1 LAFDGPL
8 AGRRALVTGAASGIG
23 LAIAARLRADG
34 AEVLTADRAPG
45 CDLELDV
52 AAPGAAERLAGACG
66 GGLDILVANAGVS
79 AFEML
84 DGHSDAVWDETLG
97 IDLSAVFRLMRAA
110 TPLLKAS
117 GRGRII
123 TIGSVMSTFGE
134 AGMAAYAA
142 AKHGVLGL
150 TRAAAIELG
159 PHGVTVNC
167 IQPGAILTGI
177 TRPAFAANPAFGAF
191 WEQKAALKRLG
202 TPEDIAGVA
211 AFLAGDDAAFVTGA
225 AIVVDGGATAHP

>member
-1 LAFDGPL
+1 MAFERPL

-23 LAIAARLRADG
+23 AAIAARLRDEG
-34 AEVLTADRAPG
+34 AQVLTADRAPG
-45 CDLELDV
+45 CDLVVDV
-52 AAPGAAERLAGACG
+52 AAAGAAERLANACG
-66 GGLDILVANAGVS
+66 DGLDILVPNAGVS
-79 AFEML
+79 AFEPL
-84 DGHSDAVWDETLG
+84 DGHSDAVWESTLA
-97 IDLSAVFRLMRAA
+97 IDLSAVFRLIRACA
-110 TPLLKAS
+110 PLLKAS
-117 GRGRII
+117 GRGRIV

-159 PHGVTVNC
+159 GHGVTVNC

-177 TRPAFAANPAFGAF
+177 TRPAFAANPAFADF
-191 WEQKAALKRLG
+191 WEAKAALKRLG

-211 AFLAGDDAAFVTGA
+211 AFLAGDDSRFVTGA

>member
-1 LAFDGPL
+1 MGFEPL

-23 LAIAARLRADG
+23 AAVAARLRRDG

-45 CDLELDV
+45 CDLLVDV
-52 AAPGAAERLAGACG
+52 AAPGAAERLAEACG
-66 GGLDILVANAGVS
+66 GRLDILVANAGVS
-79 AFEML
+79 AFEPL
-84 DGHSDAVWDETLG
+84 DGHSDAVWDDTLA
-97 IDLSAVFRLMRAA
+97 IDLSAVFRLMRACA
-110 TPLLKAS
+110 PMLKA
-117 GRGRII
+117 GEAGRIV

-159 PHGVTVNC
+159 PDRVTVNC
-167 IQPGAILTGI
+167 VQPGAILTGI
-177 TRPAFAANPAFGAF
+177 TRPAFEANPAFAAF

-202 TPEDIAGVA
+202 TPEEIAGVV
-211 AFLAGDDAAFVTGA
+211 AFLAGDDARFVTGA